1 MGNWFRFVD
10 LLVCTKKPEN
20 FEMTPKQMTQLS
32 VIVMV
37 FDALG
42 LVLAIA
48 LSLYLHG
55 QIFDLLTWVL
65 TLVPMI
71 IVGTGVGV
79 WQAMKALR
87 G

>member
-1 MGNWFRFVD
+1 
-10 LLVCTKKPEN
+10 
-20 FEMTPKQMTQLS
+20 MTPKQMTQLS

-42 LVLAIA
+42 LVLAIG

-55 QIFDLLTWVL
+55 RIFDLLTWVV

-71 IVGTGVGV
+71 VLGTGIGV
-79 WQAMKALR
+79 WQAVKALR